1 MVAKSSRPIQWF
13 LFCGNLISLMNEMK
27 NKKDKTQ
34 NQILRDVVD
43 NFHSETDTLGSY
55 TGLPCGKDK
64 TPMQDADDL

>member
-1 MVAKSSRPIQWF
+1 MKKSRKI
-13 LFCGNLISLMNEMK
+13 K
-27 NKKDKTQ
+27 NKTQ
-34 NQILRDVVD
+34 NQILRYVVE